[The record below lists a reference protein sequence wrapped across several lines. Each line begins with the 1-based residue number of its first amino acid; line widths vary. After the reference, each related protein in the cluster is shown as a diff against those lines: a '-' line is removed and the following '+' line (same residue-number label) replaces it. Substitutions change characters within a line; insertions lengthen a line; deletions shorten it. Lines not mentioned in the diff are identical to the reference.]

1 MMAQAEKKKGGKRK
15 GAGRK
20 KRIIIGPQSVDSELN
35 SKDSIMLK
43 GGARRGAAL
52 LGLPNEK

>member
-20 KRIIIGPQSVDSELN
+20 KRIIIGPQSVDS
-35 SKDSIMLK
+35 
-43 GGARRGAAL
+43 
-52 LGLPNEK
+52 